1 MKSIIKWMALL
12 AIFAT
17 AGKLFMDAF
26 LPEYEAWREKYPPEP
41 DEDDET
47 DSENPEQN
55 VIQAQ
60 DLFKPDADAF
70 AQDVAQYNEKGG
82 L

>member
-1 MKSIIKWMALL
+1 MKILVKWMALL

-26 LPEYEAWREKYPPEP
+26 LPEYENWREKYPPEP
-41 DEDDET
+41 DPEDEEE
-47 DSENPEQN
+47 SESNAQQ
-55 VIQAQ
+55 IQAQ

-70 AQDVAQYNEKGG
+70 AKDAAEYSEKGG
-82 L
+82 I

>member
-1 MKSIIKWMALL
+1 MKSLIKWMALL

-41 DEDDET
+41 DEIDPEDE
-47 DSENPEQN
+47 DEKSDN

-60 DLFKPDADAF
+60 DLFKPDAETFARDAES
-70 AQDVAQYNEKGG
+70 YNEKGG

>member
-41 DEDDET
+41 DEEDET
-47 DSENPEQN
+47 DPENPEQN

-60 DLFKPDADAF
+60 DLFKPDAEKF
-70 AQDVAQYNEKGG
+70 AQDAETYNEKGG
-82 L
+82 I

>member
-1 MKSIIKWMALL
+1 MKSLIKWMALL

-26 LPEYEAWREKYPPEP
+26 LPEYEQWREKYPPEP
-41 DEDDET
+41 EEIDEDET
-47 DSENPEQN
+47 EKTDN

-60 DLFKPDADAF
+60 DLFKPDADKF
-70 AQDVAQYNEKGG
+70 AQDAETYNEKGG
-82 L
+82 I

>member
-1 MKSIIKWMALL
+1 MKSLIKWMALL

-26 LPEYEAWREKYPPEP
+26 LPEYEQWREKYPPEP
-41 DEDDET
+41 EETDDDET
-47 DSENPEQN
+47 EKADN

-60 DLFKPDADAF
+60 DLFKPDAEKF
-70 AQDVAQYNEKGG
+70 AQDAETYNEKGG